1 MNSKPIAVTIPTAA
15 ETRTSAFSKSAIS
28 PPKFA
33 TATILSNSGGEI
45 LLFRGTSL
53 MGNKLLLTASRDSGQ
68 LEERSQQ
75 RMEIK
80 YNSHTEPKEQYQ
92 CKY

>member
-1 MNSKPIAVTIPTAA
+1 
-15 ETRTSAFSKSAIS
+15 
-28 PPKFA
+28 
-33 TATILSNSGGEI
+33 
-45 LLFRGTSL
+45 